1 MVLPQPR
8 GAVKIL
14 KLPGLILDRSSSVI
28 IDDKNLRVSYD
39 LGLAMVVME
48 EVEIKSFINTHPIFS
63 ILSIT

>member
-14 KLPGLILDRSSSVI
+14 KLPGLILDKSSSVT
-28 IDDKNLRVSYD
+28 IDDKNLRVSYGS
-39 LGLAMVVME
+39 GLVMAVIE